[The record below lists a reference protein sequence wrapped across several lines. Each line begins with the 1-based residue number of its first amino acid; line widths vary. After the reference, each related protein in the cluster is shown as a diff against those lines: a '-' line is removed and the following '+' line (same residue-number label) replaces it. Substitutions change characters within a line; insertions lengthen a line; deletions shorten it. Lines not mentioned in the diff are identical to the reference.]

1 MRSSTHLTKFDATL
15 DMVISDT
22 PNGPIVMELKI
33 ICPTHHPTGVTTA
46 MLRSITASDLQR
58 RQSKTDLDQLALY
71 IGQLIP
77 PKWTK
82 GSRNTLSGKD
92 LSQLAS
98 LYESALQA
106 GAPPT
111 KTIQEWLGSSRPTAS
126 RAIKQA
132 RDLGLLGQPSKKGLP
147 GNNKPS

>member
-1 MRSSTHLTKFDATL
+1 MRSDTYLTKIDATL

-22 PNGPIVMELKI
+22 PNGSIVVELKI
-33 ICPTHHPTGVTTA
+33 ICPPGHPTGVTTA

-58 RQSKTDLDQLALY
+58 QQSETDLDQLALY
-71 IGQLIP
+71 IGELRP
-77 PKWTK
+77 PQWAK
-82 GSRNTLSGKD
+82 GSRNSLSAKD
-92 LSQLAS
+92 LTQLAS
-98 LYESALQA
+98 LYEYALQV
-106 GAPPT
+106 GAHPT